1 MGSSARSHSGD
12 SGHFGDRCLGRVE
25 VTGEPTRAVVA
36 LCSGLGGLA
45 SDWYPVSR
53 LLEPGVAGIAVEFT
67 PGGLPLRECVAA
79 LERLRAHSASD
90 MPFVLVGHSM
100 AGMIVE
106 AYAREH
112 PELTAG
118 AVLVDPSPEP
128 PGSTAVDD
136 PVTKAVRGLVR
147 RGTVRRHPGLAR
159 RLGPALRGLMMT
171 FGTLSAPDPDPV
183 AARARFADSGLFT
196 DFLAEFASYPSRIRE
211 LEKMRASSSTPLAIP
226 WTVLTAA
233 SAMGSGRAAARL
245 LAAHADLA
253 AVSALGRHEVV
264 GGADHLLGLDRP
276 EVVAAAVHEI
286 IRSATSS
293 G

>member
-1 MGSSARSHSGD
+1 MGSSARSHSEELGR
-12 SGHFGDRCLGRVE
+12 FGDRVLDRVD
-25 VTGEPTRAVVA
+25 VTGEPVRAAVA

-45 SDWYPVSR
+45 SDWNPVSR
-53 LLEPGVAGIAVEFT
+53 LLEPGVAGVAFEFT

-79 LERLRAHSASD
+79 LERLRLRHAPEV
-90 MPFVLVGHSM
+90 PFVLVGHSM
-100 AGMIVE
+100 AGMTVE
-106 AYAREH
+106 AYARAH

-118 AVLVDPSPEP
+118 VVLVDPSPEP

-136 PVTKAVRGLVR
+136 SFTKAVRGWVR
-147 RGTVRRHPGLAR
+147 RDTVRRHPGLAR
-159 RLGPALRGLMMT
+159 RLGPALRALMMT

-183 AARARFADSGLFT
+183 AARARFADSGLLT

-233 SAMGSGRAAARL
+233 SAIGTGRAAARL

-253 AVSALGRHEVV
+253 AVSTLGRHEVV

-286 IRSATSS
+286 IRSAPSS
-293 G
+293 C